1 MRYMCLVYVEDE
13 TFKDFTEEDN
23 RRLDA
28 DNIAYDAE
36 LQKRGHH
43 VMASPLRPPKDA
55 VTVRVRNGQL
65 SMTDGPFAETKE
77 HLGGFII
84 LEARDLNEALSI
96 ASNDPM
102 AKLASLEVRP
112 MMAIGER
119 A

>member
-36 LQKRGHH
+36 LQKRGHY